1 MSMLSVDSSSA
12 DARTAPSTRQMSAA
26 TMIAVGTTHLV
37 ASANEAPIMMTMGPV
52 NDERAR
58 R

>member
-1 MSMLSVDSSSA
+1 MLSVDSSSA